1 MKLGG
6 QLSGRQGHS
15 VPHLHYFEMGYN
27 SHWEPSEALWDGLA
41 CSVFPPWVSMGWC
54 GCARPQ

>member
-1 MKLGG
+1 M
-6 QLSGRQGHS
+6 
-15 VPHLHYFEMGYN
+15 PHLHYFEMGYN

-41 CSVFPPWVSMGWC
+41 CSVFSSWVSMGWR